1 MQLDNSSKNLANS
14 SNKKNHL
21 REVEVA
27 IRSSFF
33 VEDCV
38 VVERQIEKLKHE
50 LVAYVVPSEIFVR
63 EQLLSH
69 LQRIVPSEWLPQA
82 IVPISTL
89 PFNPSGEIDQTALS
103 NLEIKDRDLVQ
114 RWSELI
120 KSLPEV
126 QQVAVVVQ
134 EHLKHLSDL
143 LPNLT
148 DRDKDDVIINDI
160 NLDNP
165 NLLPD
170 WFYRQTWR
178 RKRSVTQL
186 SAINGNFLVFLDKL
200 GLGEYLGAELQKHGH
215 MCVGIEAGVD
225 FRQLGNN
232 RYQIAPNNPEHYQRL
247 LSVLTTNN
255 FQIDKIL
262 HLWNYESCIN
272 EISSLDSLEEA
283 QTQGVYSLLSLVK
296 ALANIQK
303 FHHPI
308 ELLLVSTYTQF
319 LSNHEDIAYE
329 KFPLVGLLKVID
341 QEIPHLTTRHVDL
354 TVDEPVVN
362 AGRILQ
368 ELHMPSGECQVAYR
382 QGERWVPRLE
392 KVDFDREQK
401 QDFAFKAGGMYLI
414 SGGLGGVGVE
424 IAKYLLK
431 HYKARLLL
439 VGRTDLPQRSTWQ
452 TYTGESVI
460 SQKIAAYQELEQ
472 LGGEIIYEAVDVCD
486 LPGLQQVVE
495 QASSRWGCELDGVLH
510 LAGTYQ
516 ERSLLE
522 ENHHTWSTAI
532 RAKVGGAWILNQL
545 LLDHPQ
551 AVFISFSSVS
561 SFFGGASVGTFVAA
575 NQFLESFAHYQRSRG
590 LKSYCFSWSLWD
602 GIGIS
607 QDYQK
612 SKLAQTKGYFAMSAP
627 QGLSSLLIG
636 LHHNQP
642 QLLIGLDGSNRHIRG
657 YVEDT
662 YSLEKLTAYFT
673 ANSNSSVG
681 EKLAELVVSD
691 RFGTPSTC
699 NFVQLQHMPLTQTGI
714 IDFRLLTKGDRALT
728 KYLKEQTESPAAIP
742 DQKPAQV
749 SSSPQG
755 MANADIAVIGIGCR
769 FPGAN
774 DYQQFWQN
782 LEQGINSISE
792 IPSER
797 WEVEEYYSPNPQ
809 ERKSISKWGGFIEKI
824 DQFDAQFFGISARE
838 AQRMDPQQRLMLELT
853 WSCIEDAG
861 YAPFQLSGGS
871 VGVFIGVCN
880 YDYDLLQNGYKQET
894 DGHTGTGT
902 WTCMIPNRISY
913 FFNFHGPSIPVDTAC
928 SSSLVALHQAI
939 NALKSEECKTA
950 LVGGVSIFCTPTR
963 YIQMSQLGMLSP
975 QGQCKTF
982 DSEADG
988 YVRGEGAGV
997 ILLKP
1002 LAKAI
1007 EDQDQIYG
1015 VIKGSAVN
1023 HGGKARTL
1031 TSPNVYAQTKVLSTA
1046 YTKANIAPNTIS
1058 YIEAHGTGTPLGD
1071 PIEINSLKRAFR
1083 QLHQQYHL
1091 SPVHRPYCGLGTVKT
1106 NIGHL
1111 EAAAGI
1117 AGVIK
1122 VLLAMKNQKLPKIV
1136 NFQQLNPRID
1146 FQGTPF
1152 YLVCETQ
1159 EWKQLKTEAG
1169 ENIPR
1174 RAGISSFGVG
1184 GVNAHVILE
1193 EAPEPLL
1200 VNKELERPYHLLTL
1214 SAKNDQ
1220 ALAQL
1225 RHSYGEFLT
1234 DNGDVSLGDICSAAN
1249 IGREHFNHR
1258 LAIVADSREKLV
1270 EQLASSAQNS
1280 SQIGKKLPKIAFLF
1294 TGQGSQYINMGK
1306 ELYETQ
1312 PKFRQTLEQCNEIL
1326 RPYLEP
1332 SLLEVLYSE
1341 ENSSLLNQTAYTQP
1355 ALFAFEYA
1363 LYQLWKSWGI
1373 EPEVVMGHSV
1383 GEYVAATVAGVL
1395 SLEDGLKL
1403 IAQRGQLM
1411 QQLRSGGEM
1420 VSLMASEEQVREV
1433 IAPFFNKVS
1442 IAAINSSQSIV
1453 ISGASEDITTICQKL
1468 ELQGVKTKRLQVSHA
1483 FHSPLM
1489 TPMLQEF
1496 AAVANQVTYNQPQ
1509 IPIISNVT
1517 GQLADENIATADYW
1531 VNHVSQTVQFAS
1543 SMEKLQSY
1551 EVFLEIGPKPTLLG
1565 MGRQCLPDSEGLW
1578 LPSLRPGVPEW
1589 EQLLSS
1595 LGKLYL
1601 AGVVINWSGFEGDYP
1616 HRKVALPNYPFQRQ
1630 RYWIENT
1637 QSQLRVQKSP
1647 KLHPLL
1653 ETKLQLPLSKEILFE
1668 SQFSTANLP
1677 FLAEYQ
1683 AYSQIVVPG
1692 ACHLSSLLSAAKL
1705 TFGNEGCVLEN
1716 IVFPQALA
1724 IPEGKAR
1731 TVQLVLSPQE
1741 SGKSFQLISFDP
1753 ATSSNEISQWLV
1765 HATGKISPSIN
1776 TTSQTIAIQQ
1786 IQARCTQQIAALE
1799 IYQSWQKRQIELGA
1813 SFQWLDSVWCGEKEA
1828 LAKIKWVD
1836 VGNEQQEYELYPGLI
1851 DSCLQLTSIFFPG
1864 EDTFMPSAIES
1875 FRFYQRP
1882 QPQQLWCHAVRRQ
1895 QHNSDID
1902 KLIVDIKLFDFKE
1915 QLIAEIVGMEA
1926 KKVTRQLLL
1935 PSHNLDVTDWLYE
1948 IGWQAVDKDQ
1958 SIVTKVGSWLIFTD
1972 PQGLGEQLGEQLQ
1985 NLGSDYSL
1993 VSAGINY
2000 QKIDQQ
2006 HYQIDPNQPE
2016 HYQKLLYDIGSQQ
2029 QPLGIIYLWSIAP
2042 DETDESN
2049 LPAAELKNCG
2059 SVLHLVQALTQLPWQ
2074 IQPHLWLVTQG
2085 TQAVTAIS
2093 EPLQL
2098 SGSSL
2103 WGLGR
2108 VIALEY
2114 PEFQCVRLDL
2124 CVQGTRQQHLKALLL
2139 ELSATDAEDQ
2149 IAIRQ
2154 GKRYVARLVRHTA
2167 SCSLGEPPMKAR
2179 VNQGQLSVQPDVS
2192 YLITGGNGALGL
2204 EVAGWLVEKGA
2215 RHLVL
2220 TGRSEVSFA
2229 TKERISDFEQL
2240 GVRVLVVKADVS
2252 EVAQVVEVLEKINSQ
2267 LPPLRGIIH
2276 AAGILDGG
2284 VLKQQS
2290 LERFRRVMAP
2300 KVAGAWNLHTLTQL
2314 MPLDFFICFS
2324 SMSSLFG
2331 FVGQSNYAAANAF
2344 MDSLAHYRQTLGLPG
2359 LSINWGAWSQVG
2371 MAARMAARLDSGD
2384 QNLIQG
2390 VGIGTI
2396 APLKGLAV
2404 LEQLLNQSSAQVAAI
2419 PINWSQLISKS
2430 ATAPAFFANFTHNLT
2445 KRVEQSEFRTQLA
2458 TAKISDRKKL
2468 LIDHLCSQVAQVLGH
2483 KLSNQDLQQGFFEL
2497 GIDSLTAVELRNRL
2511 QNSLDYPLPS
2521 SLTFD
2526 YPTVTVLADYLGKE
2540 ILSIEPSTIE
2550 PQASNRSHLSTAL
2563 DELSESEIEKLLA
2576 QELAIIQEGKGQ

>member
-1 MQLDNSSKNLANS
+1 MQLDNSSKKLANS

-27 IRSSFF
+27 IKSSFF

-134 EHLKHLSDL
+134 EHLKQEKSLRLSDL
-143 LPNLT
+143 LSNFT
-148 DRDKDDVIINDI
+148 GRDKDDI

-296 ALANIQK
+296 ALDNIQK

-341 QEIPHLTTRHVDL
+341 REIPHLTTRHVDL

-368 ELHMPSGECQVAYR
+368 ELHMPSGESEVAYR

-472 LGGEIIYEAVDVCD
+472 LGGEIIYEAVDVCEM
-486 LPGLQQVVE
+486 PALQQVVE

-522 ENHHTWSTAI
+522 ENHESWSTAI

-607 QDYQK
+607 QDHQR
-612 SKLAQTKGYFAMSAP
+612 SKLAQTKGYCAMSAP

-699 NFVQLQHMPLTQTGI
+699 NFVQLQHMPLTQTGV

-749 SSSPQG
+749 PSSPQG
-755 MANADIAVIGIGCR
+755 MGNADIAVIGIGCR

-792 IPSER
+792 IPSDR

-861 YAPFQLSGGS
+861 YAPFELSGGS

-1007 EDQDQIYG
+1007 ADQDQIYG

-1031 TSPNVYAQTKVLSTA
+1031 TSPNVYAQAKVLSAA

-1091 SPVHRPYCGLGTVKT
+1091 SPVDKPYCGLGTVKT

-1146 FQGTPF
+1146 FKGTPF

-1159 EWKQLKTEAG
+1159 EWKQLKTEKG

-1184 GVNAHVILE
+1184 GLNAHVILE
-1193 EAPEPLL
+1193 EAPEPLV
-1200 VNKELERPYHLLTL
+1200 VNKQFERPYHLLTL
-1214 SAKNDQ
+1214 SAKNEQ

-1234 DNGDVSLGDICSAAN
+1234 DNANVPLGDICSAAN

-1258 LAIVADSREKLV
+1258 LAIVADSREQLV

-1280 SQIGKKLPKIAFLF
+1280 SQIGKQLPKIAFLF

-1383 GEYVAATVAGVL
+1383 GEYVAATVAGVF

-1543 SMEKLQSY
+1543 SMERLQSY

-1601 AGVVINWSGFEGDYP
+1601 AGVAVNWSGFEGDYP

-1668 SQFSTANLP
+1668 SQFSTTNLP

-1683 AYSQIVVPG
+1683 AYNQIVVPG

-1753 ATSSNEISQWLV
+1753 ATSSNQVSQWLV

-1776 TTSQTIAIQQ
+1776 TTSQTIAIQK

-1836 VGNEQQEYELYPGLI
+1836 VGNEQQEYQLYPGLI
-1851 DSCLQLTSIFFPG
+1851 DSCLQLISIFLPG

-2042 DETDESN
+2042 DESN
-2049 LPAAELKNCG
+2049 LPATELKNCG
-2059 SVLHLVQALTQLPWQ
+2059 SVLHLVQALAQLPGQ
-2074 IQPHLWLVTQG
+2074 RPPHLWLVTQG
-2085 TQAVTAIS
+2085 TQAVPLTS

-2108 VIALEY
+2108 VIAIEH

-2124 CVQGTRQQHLKALLL
+2124 CIQGTRQQHLQALLL
-2139 ELSATDAEDQ
+2139 ELSAIDAEDQ

-2154 GKRYVARLVRHTA
+2154 DKRYVARLVRRIATKERPITD
-2167 SCSLGEPPMKAR
+2167 SPQP
-2179 VNQGQLSVQPDVS
+2179 VQLSIQANAS
-2192 YLITGGNGALGL
+2192 YLITGGNGVLGL

-2220 TGRSEVSFA
+2220 TGRTEVSTA

-2240 GVRVLVVKADVS
+2240 GVGVLVVKADIS
-2252 EVAQVVEVLEKINSQ
+2252 EVAQVAEVLEKIKSE
-2267 LPPLRGIIH
+2267 LPPLRGIIN
-2276 AAGILDGG
+2276 AAGVLDDG

-2300 KVAGAWNLHTLTQL
+2300 KVAGVWHLHTLTQDL
-2314 MPLDFFICFS
+2314 PLDFFVCFS
-2324 SMSSLFG
+2324 SISSLFG
-2331 FVGQSNYAAANAF
+2331 SGGQGNYAAANAF

-2359 LSINWGAWSQVG
+2359 LSINWGLWWQVG
-2371 MAARMAARLDSGD
+2371 MAAKLGSGD
-2384 QNLIQG
+2384 QNRIQG
-2390 VGIGTI
+2390 VGIEKI
-2396 APLKGLAV
+2396 APEQGLAV
-2404 LEQLLNQSSAQVAAI
+2404 LEQLLNQSSAQVGAI
-2419 PINWSQLISKS
+2419 PINWSQFISKS
-2430 ATAPAFFANFTHNLT
+2430 ATSPFFANFTQTLA
-2445 KRVEQSEFRTQLA
+2445 KEPDKSEFRTFLEESNR
-2458 TAKISDRKKL
+2458 SDRQQL
-2468 LIDHLCSQVAQVLGH
+2468 LIDHICSQVTQVLGGN
-2483 KLSNQDLQQGFFEL
+2483 LSQTLDLQQGFSEL
-2497 GIDSLTAVELRNRL
+2497 GMDSLTAIELRNSL
-2511 QNSLDYPLPS
+2511 QKSLACSLPS

-2526 YPTVTVLADYLGKE
+2526 YPTVTKLADYLAQEVLLWNETVELDVGSQIINHQQVFTDSDLE
-2540 ILSIEPSTIE
+2540 DLSDREAE
-2550 PQASNRSHLSTAL
+2550 AL
-2563 DELSESEIEKLLA
+2563 LLEKLA
-2576 QELAIIQEGKGQ
+2576 SINY